1 MQIFKT
7 FGTRTLSF
15 MPRTE
20 ISSSKTYQLIVTSD
34 SKNKVIITNND
45 MSIEPKTS
53 YYYNFIYVEAVG
65 SPALFK
71 ENNFYTLVI
80 NNLTDNTL
88 EFRDK
93 IFCTDQVSSTFKM
106 TSGIYTQHNTGS
118 NEYQYYTAP

>member
-80 NNLTDNTL
+80 NNLTDATL

-93 IFCTDQVSSTFKM
+93 IFCTNQTISTFSISKNVYVEA
-106 TSGIYTQHNTGS
+106 STG
-118 NEYQYYTAP
+118 NDEYVYYGE

>member
-34 SKNKVIITNND
+34 SKNKVIITNNN

-80 NNLTDNTL
+80 NNLTDNIT

-93 IFCTDQVSSTFKM
+93 IFCTNQTVSDFSMSKNV
-106 TSGIYTQHNTGS
+106 YVEAQTGN
-118 NEYQYYTAP
+118 NEYVYYGE

>member
-45 MSIEPKTS
+45 MFIEPKTS

-71 ENNFYTLVI
+71 ENNFYTLEI
-80 NNLTDNTL
+80 NNLTDGTL

-93 IFCTDQVSSTFKM
+93 IFCTNQTISTFSISKNVYVEA
-106 TSGIYTQHNTGS
+106 STG
-118 NEYQYYTAP
+118 NDEYVYYGE

>member
-7 FGTRTLSF
+7 FGTRNLRF

-34 SKNKVIITNND
+34 SKNKAIITNNN
-45 MSIEPKTS
+45 MFIEPKTS
-53 YYYNFIYVEAVG
+53 YYYNFIYVEALGAPV
-65 SPALFK
+65 LFK

-80 NNLTDNTL
+80 NNLTDNTI

-93 IFCTDQVSSTFKM
+93 IFCTNQPSSTFEI
-106 TSGIYTQHNTGS
+106 TTGVYTQHDTGA
-118 NEYQYYTAP
+118 NEYKYYTAP

>member
-7 FGTRTLSF
+7 FGTRNLRF

-34 SKNKVIITNND
+34 SKNKAIITNNN
-45 MSIEPKTS
+45 MFIEPKTS
-53 YYYNFIYVEAVG
+53 YYYNFIYVEALGAPV
-65 SPALFK
+65 LFK

-80 NNLTDNTL
+80 NNLTDNTI

-93 IFCTDQVSSTFKM
+93 IFCTNQTVSDFSMSKNV
-106 TSGIYTQHNTGS
+106 YVEAQTGN
-118 NEYQYYTAP
+118 NEYVYYGE

>member
-34 SKNKVIITNND
+34 SKNKAIITDNS
-45 MSIEPKTS
+45 MFIEPKTS
-53 YYYNFIYVEAVG
+53 YYYNFIYVEALGAPV
-65 SPALFK
+65 LFK

-80 NNLTDNTL
+80 NNLTDNIT

-93 IFCTDQVSSTFKM
+93 IFCTNQTVSDFSMSKNV
-106 TSGIYTQHNTGS
+106 YVEAQTGN
-118 NEYQYYTAP
+118 NEYVYYGE